1 MKPEAVT
8 YQKVLHPYQELAM
21 GPDAFSSEEQAE
33 LEPAQISPLP
43 MDEPLEMPEDIG
55 ELSKLANQLF
65 EAGNYEQAVGRYEK
79 ILNIYGKRW
88 ESWFRYNICN
98 TYIENI
104 QKLELGGFYDMILQ
118 AVNLLLEQADTPEEI
133 HMGKRTICLESCHVV
148 SKYNNNM
155 AIHLNSFVGS
165 KREYLDYFQ
174 KIDQML
180 KIICLL
186 EQMIDSTDPENK
198 KEEEVKGKIL
208 EVGIR
213 LCNNALYISRLISDN
228 EIIRNGLSS
237 AQREYSSQITRLTQ
251 EKRSEFQEVFFKIYP
266 EKRRDYLKMEHKFEL
281 ERAKKVGNAGLII
294 MGVGLVL
301 CLNFTKEGLLTGGVT
316 ILCGGVLW
324 IASKITKWKLL
335 H

>member
-1 MKPEAVT
+1 MA
-8 YQKVLHPYQELAM
+8 
-21 GPDAFSSEEQAE
+21 
-33 LEPAQISPLP
+33 
-43 MDEPLEMPEDIG
+43 
-55 ELSKLANQLF
+55 
-65 EAGNYEQAVGRYEK
+65 
-79 ILNIYGKRW
+79 
-88 ESWFRYNICN
+88 
-98 TYIENI
+98 YIENI
-104 QKLELGGFYDMILQ
+104 QKLSLGQFYDMVLE
-118 AVNLLLEQADTPEEI
+118 AVNLLIEQAETPQQI
-133 HMGKRTICLESCHVV
+133 HTGKNAICLESCHVI

-186 EQMIDSTDPENK
+186 EQMIESSESQQ
-198 KEEEVKGKIL
+198 EVQGKIL

-228 EIIRNGLSS
+228 DIIRNGLSR
-237 AQREYSSQITRLTQ
+237 AQSEYCSQITKLTQ
-251 EKRSEFQEVFFKIYP
+251 EKRSEFQEVFFGIYP
-266 EKRRDYLKMEHKFEL
+266 EKRNEYLKMEHKFEL

-294 MGVGLVL
+294 LAVGVVL

-316 ILCGGVLW
+316 MLCGGILW
-324 IASKITKWKLL
+324 VASKITKWKLL